1 MCGLI
6 GILGPGSNLFSKNQ
20 MQCAEDLMRHRGPD
34 SSGQAISDL
43 YKLGHKRLAISGGL
57 GNNQPIFSKNFNSVL
72 IFNGQI
78 YNAANLIEKFELTV
92 DEENDGEVF
101 VELLEKLGTEAFI
114 HLDGV
119 FAGIHINKV
128 SQTATL
134 FRDRFGA
141 RPLYFYQA
149 ENHVLATSEI
159 EPIKLLTENASVRKD
174 ALLELLT
181 LNMPI
186 SEKTYLKDVNRLEP
200 GSYNLISLKTG
211 QIQERRK
218 YFKYQRKNQE
228 TKARQNLKEVI
239 EESIL
244 NQIKKDEV
252 TTIYLSGGVDSS
264 ILAILAQ
271 KQSTK
276 VNLMTLGF
284 DNEDFSESENAKN
297 LAEKLNLPW
306 VDIKL
311 TPQLFKTS
319 IQDTISS
326 MQEPRIGQS
335 CVNFII
341 HKNAK
346 ADSRV
351 SFSGAG
357 ADELFGGY
365 PWRYPLIV
373 KNGRVLPLQYSL
385 EQTAEWIS
393 EKWNRVGGH
402 SVIESILS
410 IEAGSARKFALEQIE
425 EKISL
430 FDVDWGNEWAAVEA
444 CLQYERETFLQ
455 NLLSLDDAL
464 AMKSSLE
471 VRVPFLSNGLVSY
484 SESLHPSELFSYSKK
499 QNKIL
504 GKMPLRKLLEDL
516 GYEDIAYREKI
527 GFGAPIDIWKT
538 MLLEF
543 MENNNS
549 LNLFLKSLDE
559 LRILLDSLNNRDAQG
574 LIWSLA
580 AAGSIFKVNR

>member
-1 MCGLI
+1 
-6 GILGPGSNLFSKNQ
+6 
-20 MQCAEDLMRHRGPD
+20 MQCAQNLMSHRGPD
-34 SSGQAISDL
+34 SSGQAISDR

-57 GNNQPIFSKNFNSVL
+57 GNNQPIFSKNSNSVL

-78 YNAANLIEKFELTV
+78 YNAVSLIEKFELNA
-92 DEENDGEVF
+92 ENENDGEVF
-101 VELLEKLGTEAFI
+101 VELLEKLGTEAFKY
-114 HLDGV
+114 LDGV
-119 FAGIHINKV
+119 FAGIWINKL
-128 SQTATL
+128 SQTATI

-141 RPLYFYQA
+141 RPLYFYPA
-149 ENHVLATSEI
+149 KNYVLAASEI
-159 EPIKLLTENASVRKD
+159 NPIKLLVQSTSIRKD

-186 SEKTYLKDVNRLEP
+186 SEKTYLKDINRLES
-200 GSYNLISLKTG
+200 GSYNVISLETG
-211 QIQERRK
+211 QIQEEKK

-228 TKARQNLKEVI
+228 TGERKNLKEVI
-239 EESIL
+239 EESIVS
-244 NQIKKDEV
+244 QIKTDEV

-271 KQSTK
+271 NLSNK

-284 DNEDFSESENAKN
+284 DNEEFSESENAKN
-297 LAEKLNLPW
+297 LANELNLPW
-306 VDIKL
+306 TEIVL
-311 TPQLFKTS
+311 TPQLFKDS
-319 IQDTISS
+319 IQDTMES

-335 CVNFII
+335 CVNFLI

-346 ADSRV
+346 IASRV

-365 PWRYPLIV
+365 PWRYPLNV
-373 KNGRVLPLQYSL
+373 KSGQVVPLHYSL

-393 EKWNRVGGH
+393 GKWNRVGGH

-410 IEAGSARKFALEQIE
+410 IETGSARKFALKQIE
-425 EKISL
+425 EKLAL
-430 FDVDWGNEWAAVEA
+430 FNVDWKDEWAAVEA

-484 SESLHPSELFSYSKK
+484 SESLHPSELFSYSEK
-499 QNKIL
+499 QNQIL
-504 GKMPLRKLLEDL
+504 GKMPLRKLLENL
-516 GYEDIAYREKI
+516 GYGDIAYREKI
-527 GFGAPIDIWKT
+527 GFGAPIGIWKT
-538 MLLEF
+538 MLFEF
-543 MENNNS
+543 MENTAS
-549 LNLFLKSLDE
+549 SKLFSETLDE
-559 LRILLDSLNNRDAQG
+559 LRILSDSLNDRDAQG

-580 AAGSIFKVNR
+580 AAGSIFKAN

>member
-1 MCGLI
+1 M
-6 GILGPGSNLFSKNQ
+6 S
-20 MQCAEDLMRHRGPD
+20 HRGPD
-34 SSGQAISDL
+34 SSGQAISDC
-43 YKLGHKRLAISGGL
+43 YKLGHQRLAISGGL
-57 GNNQPIFSKNFNSVL
+57 GNNQPIFSKNSNSVL

-78 YNAANLIEKFELTV
+78 YNAGSLIKKFELTA
-92 DEENDGEVF
+92 DKENDGEVF
-101 VELLEKLGTEAFI
+101 VELLEKLGTDAFKY
-114 HLDGV
+114 LDGV
-119 FAGIHINKV
+119 FAGIHVNKIT
-128 SQTATL
+128 QTATI

-149 ENHVLATSEI
+149 KNHVLAASEI
-159 EPIKLLTENASVRKD
+159 NPIKLLVENTSIRKD

-186 SEKTYLKDVNRLEP
+186 SEKTYLNDINRLEP

-211 QIQERRK
+211 QIQERGK
-218 YFKYQRKNQE
+218 YFKYQRKNQTTE
-228 TKARQNLKEVI
+228 PRKNLKEVI
-239 EESIL
+239 EESIAS
-244 NQIKKDEV
+244 QIRTDEM
-252 TTIYLSGGVDSS
+252 TTIYLSGGIDSS

-271 KQSTK
+271 KLSNK

-284 DNEDFSESENAKN
+284 DNEEFSESENAKN

-306 VDIKL
+306 TEIKL

-319 IQDTISS
+319 IQDTIDS

-335 CVNFII
+335 CVNFLI

-346 ADSRV
+346 TASRV

-373 KNGRVLPLQYSL
+373 KNGRVVPLQYSL
-385 EQTAEWIS
+385 EQTAELIS

-402 SVIESILS
+402 SVIESFLS
-410 IEAGSARKFALEQIE
+410 IDAGSARKFALKQIE

-430 FDVDWGNEWAAVEA
+430 FDVDWKNEWAAVEA

-471 VRVPFLSNGLVSY
+471 VRVPFLSNGLVTY
-484 SESLHPSELFSYSKK
+484 SESLHPSELFSYSEK

-516 GYEDIAYREKI
+516 GYADIAYREKI
-527 GFGAPIDIWKT
+527 GFGAPIDIWKSK
-538 MLLEF
+538 LFEF
-543 MENNNS
+543 MENTNA
-549 LNLFLKSLDE
+549 LDLYLESLDE
-559 LRILLDSLNNRDAQG
+559 LRNLSDSLNSRDAQG

>member
-1 MCGLI
+1 MCGLV
-6 GILGPGSNLFSKNQ
+6 GILGPGSNFFSKDQ
-20 MQCAEDLMRHRGPD
+20 LQCAEDLMSHRGPD
-34 SSGQAISDL
+34 SSGQAISDW

-57 GNNQPIFSKNFNSVL
+57 GNNQPIFSKNSNSVL

-78 YNAANLIEKFELTV
+78 YNAASLIEKFELAA
-92 DEENDGEVF
+92 DKENDGEVF
-101 VELLEKLGTEAFI
+101 VELLEKLGTEAFKY
-114 HLDGV
+114 LDGV
-119 FAGIHINKV
+119 FAGIHVNKV
-128 SQTATL
+128 SQTATI

-141 RPLYFYQA
+141 RPLYFHQA
-149 ENHVLATSEI
+149 KNHVVAASEI
-159 EPIKLLTENASVRKD
+159 NPIKLLAENASIRED

-186 SEKTYLKDVNRLEP
+186 TEKTYLKDINRLEP
-200 GSYNLISLKTG
+200 GAYNLISLETG
-211 QIQERRK
+211 QIQERGE
-218 YFKYQRKNQE
+218 YFKYQRKNRE
-228 TKARQNLKEVI
+228 TVVRKGLKAVI

-244 NQIKKDEV
+244 SQIKTDEL

-271 KQSTK
+271 KLSNK

-284 DNEDFSESENAKN
+284 DNEEFSESENAEN

-306 VDIKL
+306 TEIKL

-319 IQDTISS
+319 IQDTIES

-335 CVNFII
+335 CINFLI

-346 ADSRV
+346 ITSRV

-365 PWRYPLIV
+365 PWRYPLNV
-373 KNGRVLPLQYSL
+373 TNGRVVPLHYSL

-402 SVIESILS
+402 SIIESILS
-410 IEAGSARKFALEQIE
+410 IEAGSARKFALKRIE
-425 EKISL
+425 ERINL
-430 FDVDWGNEWAAVEA
+430 FDVDWENEWAAVEA

-484 SESLHPSELFSYSKK
+484 SESLHPSELFSYSVK

-516 GYEDIAYREKI
+516 GYGDIAYREKI

-538 MLLEF
+538 LLFEF
-543 MENNNS
+543 MENTAAS
-549 LNLFLKSLDE
+549 NLFLESLDE
-559 LRILLDSLNNRDAQG
+559 LRILSDSLNNRDAQG

-580 AAGSIFKVNR
+580 AAGSIFKVN

>member
-1 MCGLI
+1 M
-6 GILGPGSNLFSKNQ
+6 S
-20 MQCAEDLMRHRGPD
+20 HRGPD
-34 SSGQAISDL
+34 SSGQAISDW
-43 YKLGHKRLAISGGL
+43 YKLGHKRLAISGGA
-57 GNNQPIFSKNFNSVL
+57 GNNQPIFSKNSNSVL

-78 YNAANLIEKFELTV
+78 YNAESLIKKFELAA
-92 DEENDGEVF
+92 DKENDGEVF
-101 VELLEKLGTEAFI
+101 VELLENLGTEAFRY
-114 HLDGV
+114 LDGV
-119 FAGIHINKV
+119 FAGIHVNEI
-128 SQTATL
+128 SQTATI

-149 ENHVLATSEI
+149 KNHVLAASEI
-159 EPIKLLTENASVRKD
+159 NPIKLLAENTSIRND

-186 SEKTYLKDVNRLEP
+186 SEKTYLKDINRLEP
-200 GSYNLISLKTG
+200 GSYSLISLETG
-211 QIQERRK
+211 QIQESKK
-218 YFKYQRKNQE
+218 YFKYQRKNQATE
-228 TKARQNLKEVI
+228 VRKNLKDVI

-244 NQIKKDEV
+244 SQIKTDEL

-271 KQSTK
+271 KLSSK

-284 DNEDFSESENAKN
+284 DNADLSELENAKN

-306 VDIKL
+306 TEIEL

-319 IQDTISS
+319 IQDTIGS

-335 CVNFII
+335 CINFLI

-346 ADSRV
+346 LVSRV

-373 KNGRVLPLQYSL
+373 KSGRVVPLQYSL

-402 SVIESILS
+402 PIVERILS
-410 IEAGSARKFALEQIE
+410 IEVGSARKFAVKQVG
-425 EKISL
+425 EKLAL
-430 FDVDWGNEWAAVEA
+430 FNIDWQDEWAAVEA

-484 SESLHPSELFSYSKK
+484 SESLHPSELFSYSEK
-499 QNKIL
+499 QKIIL

-516 GYEDIAYREKI
+516 GYADIAYREKI

-538 MLLEF
+538 MLFEF
-543 MENNNS
+543 MENTDA
-549 LNLFLKSLDE
+549 LNLFLESLDE
-559 LRILLDSLNNRDAQG
+559 LRILSDSLNNRDAQG